1 MALPGVGLSC
11 LPWRHLVVA
20 CSMLG
25 GLAFAAIGMLMSQP
39 VLKGGPVEIAL
50 HGFGAL
56 AIVIGAVVWLRS
68 PTPRIGQLLLLLGT
82 FYYLGDLRAS
92 SDPTLFA
99 IGFCLAYLWTAMVGH
114 IALALPGGRV
124 TGALAGLLVVACY
137 LGAVGTQVGRYVTE
151 APQPPWWWNVAPG
164 PNTGWAKASSLVYI
178 GLALAVLL
186 LLAHRWG
193 SATMLRRRQ
202 ATAMWVAAGV
212 AGVAGIAAATVAAFG
227 APTEVRV
234 GILLVALTVDLV
246 VIPLVVLARRIHQ
259 EMAQGRAAQAMLDL
273 ERVEPLAPHPV
284 RLQRALAEAIG
295 DPTLTVTYPAT
306 GLPDS
311 PARIHPPPSGRA
323 VTPIRRREALVA
335 LVEHDAALMEQHRVV
350 EAALGVAGLAIENAQ
365 LHAVQHEQT
374 EELRRSRTRLSTA
387 AYEERHRIQRD
398 LHDGAQQQLY
408 AVLLL
413 LDVARH
419 NLTGATPDAATA
431 ADTVGQAHTLL
442 HHAIATL
449 RNLTQGIYPAELVT
463 HGLVAAV
470 AHLTDVSAVPVR
482 VDVAAGRWPRHVELT
497 AYFLVAEALA
507 NTYKHAGASRVD
519 LTVRPDGSRL
529 IVEIVDDGRGGAAGR
544 PGSGLSGLYDR
555 VAAAGGRLTVTSFP
569 GRGTRLRAVLPVEE
583 LCG

>member
-1 MALPGVGLSC
+1 
-11 LPWRHLVVA
+11 
-20 CSMLG
+20 MLG
-25 GLAFAAIGMLMSQP
+25 GLAFAAIGTLVSQP

-56 AIVIGAVVWLRS
+56 AIVSGALVWLRS
-68 PTPRIGQLLLLLGT
+68 PAPRIGRLLLLLGT
-82 FYYLGDLRAS
+82 SYYLGDLRAS
-92 SDPTLFA
+92 SDQTRFA

-114 IALALPGGRV
+114 IALALPSGRV
-124 TGALAGLLVVACY
+124 TGIPARLLVVACY
-137 LGAVGTQVGRYVTE
+137 LGAVCTQVGRYVTE

-164 PNTGWAKASSLVYI
+164 PNTGWAKASSFVYI
-178 GLALAVLL
+178 LLALAVLL
-186 LLAHRWG
+186 LLGRRWT

-202 ATAMWVAAGV
+202 ATAMWIAAGV
-212 AGVAGIAAATVAAFG
+212 AGCAGIAAAIVAAFG

-259 EMAQGRAAQAMLDL
+259 EVAQGRAARAMLDL
-273 ERVEPLAPHPV
+273 ERSQPLDPHPI
-284 RLQRALAEAIG
+284 RLQHALAEAMG
-295 DPTLTVTYPAT
+295 DPTLTITYPTT
-306 GLPDS
+306 GLPHS
-311 PARIHPPPSGRA
+311 PVGIGPSPPGRA
-323 VTPIRRREALVA
+323 VTPIQRRGTLVA
-335 LVEHDAALMEQHRVV
+335 LVEHDATLMEQHRVV
-350 EAALGVAGLAIENAQ
+350 EAAIGVAGLAIENAQ
-365 LHAVQHEQT
+365 LHAVQQEQT

-419 NLTGATPDAATA
+419 HLTGATPDATTA
-431 ADTVGQAHTLL
+431 GVTVGQAHTVL
-442 HHAIATL
+442 HNAIATL

-463 HGLVAAV
+463 HGLIAAIE
-470 AHLTDVSAVPVR
+470 HLTDLSAVPVR
-482 VDVAAGRWPRHVELT
+482 VDVAAGRWPQHIELT

-507 NTYKHAGASRVD
+507 NAYKHAGANRVD

-529 IVEIVDDGRGGAAGR
+529 VVEIADDGRGGAAGH
-544 PGSGLSGLYDR
+544 PGSGLSGLHDR
-555 VAAAGGRLTVTSFP
+555 VAAAGGTLTVTSPP

-583 LCG
+583 PCG